1 MVKETLQSFVKDEGN
16 AMQKLERIEDEKELM
31 EEELTNVAAQPKS
44 DPTNQ
49 TRTVR
54 RNEYFKLELP
64 EAGAT
69 PDSSRAHTFNT

>member
-44 DPTNQ
+44 DP
-49 TRTVR
+49 
-54 RNEYFKLELP
+54 NE
-64 EAGAT
+64 ARQAQ
-69 PDSSRAHTFNT
+69 